1 MRRRRT
7 QSEGD
12 ERERRRPP
20 LPRTRRRLRP
30 RRGRRIR
37 DRLRQGD
44 LRRALLRG
52 RRLGHRDGSLQ
63 DHEGAPPRHGPDA
76 LRNGERIRPGRRHLE
91 HGRKQEDRR
100 SHPRLLSA
108 RFNLRPGI
116 HLLGL
121 EEADG
126 RGLRRH
132 HVPHLRAVLRQG
144 FEPRLRWSLRNGAA
158 RRPRDGEARLRQG

>member
-30 RRGRRIR
+30 RRGRRLR

-44 LRRALLRG
+44 LCGPLLRG
-52 RRLGHRDGSLQ
+52 RRLGHRDGSLE
-63 DHEGAPPRHGPDA
+63 DHEGASARHGSHARRD
-76 LRNGERIRPGRRHLE
+76 GERIRRGRRHLE
-91 HGRKQEDRR
+91 HGREQEDRR
-100 SHPRLLSA
+100 FDARLLSA
-108 RFNLRPGI
+108 RFDLRSGI